1 MMNHHW
7 WWWIRCSVYCLK
19 IIMKSDLTDDQ
30 IGSRLINNL
39 PTLFTK
45 PLFQDKKRW
54 RPNFPNY
61 VQSQSRGPVWRVCL
75 CLCPPYLH
83 FAGIRNFPNTYHEEK
98 DSAWMLEF
106 LTHCFQIGFS
116 LEPFGPIQISNIKS
130 NYFYDFISFLQM
142 SH

>member
-1 MMNHHW
+1 M
-7 WWWIRCSVYCLK
+7 K

-61 VQSQSRGPVWRVCL
+61 VQSQSRAQFDV
-75 CLCPPYLH
+75 
-83 FAGIRNFPNTYHEEK
+83 FAHPIFILQ
-98 DSAWMLEF
+98 ALEI
-106 LTHCFQIGFS
+106 FQIHIMKKKTLLGCW
-116 LEPFGPIQISNIKS
+116 
-130 NYFYDFISFLQM
+130 SF
-142 SH
+142 